1 MLVIETHSLFKMQ
14 ILKKNIKLSTH
25 INMQLLQLGIDV
37 EWQYLDELS
46 NTVDAANI
54 LLLDDTDVDLE
65 FAPLFNTLT
74 IIVLVQEWRLQTLSE
89 WLNKGATNC
98 IHAGDIIAAT
108 ASILSEY
115 YRHQR
120 NNFKPN
126 NNPELLQAVFD
137 SLPIPLFFKDKD
149 HIYRGCNTA
158 FENYLGFSRNELLGR
173 DVYYVAPKELAQRYE
188 RADIDLLNGDG
199 LQKYETQVRYADG
212 TLRDVQFHKA
222 VFLHPENQV
231 YGQVGAIFD
240 ITERNLLEKQ
250 LRELTL
256 VDELTGAP
264 NRRAFFQTATREIE
278 QSKRN
283 NRLFSTLVLDVDKF
297 KKINDSYGHAAG
309 DLVLQNLVI
318 VCRELIR
325 AQDTFF
331 RVGGEEFYFIL
342 PDTQINAAKD
352 IASRLCQGLEHS
364 TVLFADSAINYTVS
378 IGVAEYA
385 INEDITHLL
394 HRADEALYEAK
405 MQGRNQVV
413 VAS

>member
-1 MLVIETHSLFKMQ
+1 MLITETNPLFKLQ
-14 ILKKNIKLSTH
+14 ILKKNRELSTN
-25 INMQLLQLGIDV
+25 INLQLIQLGIEV

-46 NTVDAANI
+46 NTLDTANV
-54 LLLDDTDVDLE
+54 LLLDASDVGLE
-65 FAPLFNTLT
+65 FAPLLDTQT
-74 IIVLVQEWRLQTLSE
+74 IIVLVQEWHLRALSE
-89 WLNKGATNC
+89 WLSKGAINC
-98 IHAGDIIAAT
+98 IPAGDIIAAT

-120 NNFKPN
+120 HNLKPN
-126 NNPELLQAVFD
+126 NAPELLQAVFD
-137 SLPIPLFFKDKD
+137 SLPIPLFFKDKN

-173 DVYYVAPKELAQRYE
+173 DVYFVAPKELAQRYE
-188 RADIDLLNGDG
+188 KADIDLLNNKG
-199 LQKYETQVRYADG
+199 LQEYETQVRYADG

-222 VFLHPENQV
+222 VFHYPENQV

-256 VDELTGAP
+256 IDELTGAP
-264 NRRAFFQTATREIE
+264 NRRAFFQTAAREIE
-278 QSKRN
+278 QSKRS

-297 KKINDSYGHAAG
+297 KRINDSYGHAAG
-309 DLVLQNLVI
+309 DLVLQNLVN
-318 VCRELIR
+318 VSKEVIR
-325 AQDTFF
+325 AQDTFY

-352 IASRLCQGLEHS
+352 IANRLRQVLARS
-364 TVLFADSAINYTVS
+364 SVLFANSPINFTVS
-378 IGVAEYA
+378 IGVAEYV
-385 INEDITHLL
+385 INESITLLL
-394 HRADEALYEAK
+394 HRADAALYEAK

>member
-1 MLVIETHSLFKMQ
+1 
-14 ILKKNIKLSTH
+14 
-25 INMQLLQLGIDV
+25 
-37 EWQYLDELS
+37 
-46 NTVDAANI
+46 
-54 LLLDDTDVDLE
+54 
-65 FAPLFNTLT
+65 
-74 IIVLVQEWRLQTLSE
+74 
-89 WLNKGATNC
+89 
-98 IHAGDIIAAT
+98 
-108 ASILSEY
+108 
-115 YRHQR
+115 
-120 NNFKPN
+120 
-126 NNPELLQAVFD
+126 
-137 SLPIPLFFKDKD
+137 
-149 HIYRGCNTA
+149 
-158 FENYLGFSRNELLGR
+158 
-173 DVYYVAPKELAQRYE
+173 
-188 RADIDLLNGDG
+188 
-199 LQKYETQVRYADG
+199 
-212 TLRDVQFHKA
+212 
-222 VFLHPENQV
+222 V